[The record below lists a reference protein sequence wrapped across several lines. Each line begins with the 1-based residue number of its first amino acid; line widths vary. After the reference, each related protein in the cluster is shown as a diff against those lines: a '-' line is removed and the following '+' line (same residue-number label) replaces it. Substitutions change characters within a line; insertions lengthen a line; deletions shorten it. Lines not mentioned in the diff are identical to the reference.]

1 MLTRMAETPKRD
13 LSQSDSARPPGRA
26 SNGRAS
32 ILTELPRTRPQR
44 VSGRRGGAAR
54 KSESKAGENVLAGLP
69 RARPQRASP
78 RRAAARKARAN
89 GGQPRAQRQAAQRE
103 AIPRQG
109 FEAESEELTG
119 SVQPPGG
126 ADLIA
131 SAGELAGE
139 LAKTGLATGGRLL
152 RDFLSRLPG

>member
-13 LSQSDSARPPGRA
+13 LSRSDSGGARGGA

-44 VSGRRGGAAR
+44 ASGRRGGAAR
-54 KSESKAGENVLAGLP
+54 KSESEARENVLAGLP

-78 RRAAARKARAN
+78 RRAAAREARAN
-89 GGQPRAQRQAAQRE
+89 GGQARSPRRAPRRE

-109 FEAESEELTG
+109 FEAEPEELTG

-126 ADLIA
+126 ADLIG

-139 LAKTGLATGGRLL
+139 LAKAGLATGGRLL